1 MVQAIV
7 VGVSTDDVGVVPRT
21 LNPAA
26 PYGMRKQRRQQ
37 GIRALGPA
45 DPELGEEKLVVAQ
58 RAHPEGCVKRI
69 EQAGKGYGPLTAKYA
84 KLAD

>member
-7 VGVSTDDVGVVPRT
+7 VGVSTEEIGVIPRT
-21 LNPAA
+21 LNPSA
-26 PYGMRKQRRQQ
+26 PFARKQQAQ
-37 GIRALGPA
+37 LTMFALGPA
-45 DPELGEEKLVVAQ
+45 DPALGEQKLVVSQ

-69 EQAGKGYGPLTAKYA
+69 EQAGAAYGPLTAKYA